1 MAKTISRKK
10 PDPDEAA
17 IRALDAEWGKA
28 ASAGKL
34 ADVVE
39 FYAADAS
46 LVWPDMPPATG
57 TAAIRANWKKIYR
70 QMPGLYLDFQPTRID
85 IASGRDLATDFG
97 LVHFKA
103 NAKPKDPKNTAK
115 YLVIWKRERGV
126 WKVFYDCWNWNVD
139 PAKRS

>member
-1 MAKTISRKK
+1 MARTISRKK

-28 ASAGKL
+28 ATAQNL
-34 ADVVE
+34 ADVIK
-39 FYAADAS
+39 FYATDAS

-57 TAAIRANWKKIYR
+57 IAAIRASWKNIYKE
-70 QMPGLYLDFQPTRID
+70 MPGLYLDFQPIRID

-103 NAKPKDPKNTAK
+103 GAKPKDPKNTAK

-126 WKVFYDCWNWNVD
+126 WKVFYDCWNWNTD